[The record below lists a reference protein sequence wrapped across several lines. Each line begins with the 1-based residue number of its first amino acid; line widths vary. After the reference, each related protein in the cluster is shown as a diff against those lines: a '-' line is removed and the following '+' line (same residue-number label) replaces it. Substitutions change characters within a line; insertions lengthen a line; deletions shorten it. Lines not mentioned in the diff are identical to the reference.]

1 MLSVNTLLE
10 KRIQE
15 LSLLPTA
22 FEIDWDNDQMVENYP
37 FNTHFIPHDRIDR
50 YTGIDIDGDKVFE
63 RDEVEAEK
71 TWHCEGGGSD
81 IHTQKWKAVIKY
93 FPSRGE
99 YRLCMKGASS
109 TRNLYEMEIIK
120 ITGIQGV
127 KDES

>member
-50 YTGIDIDGDKVFE
+50 YTGIDINGEKVFQ
-63 RDEVEAEK
+63 RDRIVCTKDPHPKYRYDSKEMCVNYKYGQYYVGLTYKLYWYVCVSFNHE
-71 TWHCEGGGSD
+71 HC
-81 IHTQKWKAVIKY
+81 K
-93 FPSRGE
+93 
-99 YRLCMKGASS
+99 
-109 TRNLYEMEIIK
+109 II
-120 ITGIQGV
+120 GIQGV
-127 KDES
+127 KDEG